1 MTRDLSRRAALTLGA
16 GMAVVGIHRPSA
28 HAQSHGIT
36 RLRATTRTIDV
47 NGRAASVL
55 GLLRDDGGHGIEL
68 GPNERFRVGL
78 VNDLAEPTIV
88 HWHGQIPP
96 IMQDGVPNN
105 PLPTLRPGEERR
117 FDFPA
122 YPGTHWMHAHI
133 ADQEMRLL
141 AAPLIVR
148 SAADMRADRQE
159 VVLLLKDFT
168 YTLLAEHVAGLNRE
182 GAAAAQGRGQQGA
195 KMPPMAGMPAAQ
207 PMAMDLN
214 DIEFDAYLA
223 NYRTLSDPEIV
234 RVEKSGRVLVRVINA
249 ASATVFRL
257 DPGALPAQIVAVD
270 GQPIIPVAAR
280 GFALAMGQ
288 RADLL
293 LEVPRDGGSF
303 PVLALREGARQ
314 RTGIILATQ
323 GAPIAR
329 VAAESE
335 VDTAAYDA
343 RQEALLAA
351 QQPLVV
357 RPVARRLEVTLTGTM
372 SPYVWSIDGRPWG
385 EHRALDVTRGER
397 VEIVMVN
404 QTMMGHPMHLHGHH
418 FQVTESGGRR
428 IAGAMRDTV
437 QVPPMGR
444 VAVAFNGGESAR
456 WVFHCHHML
465 HLATGMMTELVVAA

>member
-1 MTRDLSRRAALTLGA
+1 MTTDLSRRAALALGA
-16 GMAVVGIHRPSA
+16 GMAVVGIRGSSA
-28 HAQSHGIT
+28 YAESDGT

-68 GPNERFRVGL
+68 GPNERFRVQL
-78 VNDLAEPTIV
+78 VNDLSEPTII

-96 IMQDGVPNN
+96 IMQDGVPDN
-105 PLPTLRPGEERR
+105 PLPTLRSNEERR

-148 SAADMRADRQE
+148 TAADMRADRQE

-168 YTLLAEHVAGLNRE
+168 HTLLAEHVARLNRE
-182 GAAAAQGRGQQGA
+182 AAAAAQGRVQQGRT
-195 KMPPMAGMPAAQ
+195 MPPMAGMPAAQ

-223 NYRTLSDPEIV
+223 NYRTLSDPEVV
-234 RVEKSGRVLVRVINA
+234 RVEKSGRVLMRVINA

-257 DPGALPAQIVAVD
+257 DPGALPARVIAVD
-270 GQPIIPVAAR
+270 GQPIIPAAAR

-323 GAPIAR
+323 GAPIVR

-357 RPVARRLEVTLTGTM
+357 RPVARRLEVTLTGAM
-372 SPYVWSIDGRPWG
+372 APYVWSIDGRPWG
-385 EHRALDVTRGER
+385 QHRALGVKRGER

-444 VAVAFNGGESAR
+444 VAVAFDGGESAR